1 MLRHCANSLKAHSL
15 DNAVL
20 QTSWA
25 GASWAR
31 AGELIRH
38 TTTNLWAQADIDQFG
53 TMLKN
58 VYLPNCKNGD
68 TRASNWD
75 VCKLS
80 FSYS

>member
-1 MLRHCANSLKAHSL
+1 M

-20 QTSWA
+20 QTAWA

-38 TTTNLWAQADIDQFG
+38 STSGLWSDKDVTQFES
-53 TMLKN
+53 MLRN
-58 VYLPNCKNGD
+58 VYLPVVKSGD

-75 VCKLS
+75 VGK
-80 FSYS
+80 